1 MTNLTT
7 FSKLLIILSIVGFF
21 SLFGIMCYTCAQNQ
35 PSYPQQQSYQQ
46 SSPIQDYGDYQ
57 VVGQPGGS
65 QVVVV
70 KDHSGSEFLMDMIQF
85 QMLMNMAGGINNV
98 YGYYNQHRYDPDW
111 GRDQSTYRSKTKAVI
126 NNYYGS
132 SFDDSKPI
140 SDQVKQKEVEYKKSN
155 GFSKPTTSPTT
166 GSTSTSS
173 ENQSKGF
180 TNKWFSTPTNTPSPT
195 YNRSNGFSKPKI
207 DHDAYKPSPGF
218 NSTPTYKPSSGFK
231 PSTGS
236 SYKPSGGFRK
246 SNNSSYKSSS
256 GFGKRK
262 N

>member
-7 FSKLLIILSIVGFF
+7 FSKVLIILTLVGFF
-21 SLFGIMCYTCAQNQ
+21 SLFGIMCYNCPKSQ
-35 PSYPQQQSYQQ
+35 PSYSEPSYSQQTA
-46 SSPIQDYGDYQ
+46 PIQDHGDYQ
-57 VVGQPGGS
+57 VVSQPGGS

-85 QMLMNMAGGINNV
+85 QMLMNMAGGMNNV

-111 GRDQSTYRSKTKAVI
+111 GRDQSTYRSKTKTVI

-132 SFDDSKPI
+132 SVDDSKPI
-140 SDQVKQKEVEYKKSN
+140 SDQVKQKEIQYQQSK
-155 GFSKPTTSPTT
+155 GFSKPTTTSST
-166 GSTSTSS
+166 GSTSTSGS
-173 ENQSKGF
+173 QSKGF
-180 TNKWFSTPTNTPSPT
+180 TNKWFSTPTNTPAPT
-195 YNRSNGFSKPKI
+195 YDRSNGFSKPKI
-207 DHDAYKPSPGF
+207 DHDSYKPSPGF

-236 SYKPSGGFRK
+236 FYKSSSGFGK
-246 SNNSSYKSSS
+246 SSNSSYKSSS